1 MKPNEKSVRAR
12 RLQAERRWL
21 IRADCA
27 VAVVVCSLTM
37 IALALLGR
45 ASAGALLLT
54 LAQMLLTLLF
64 LDELEPYDHFYY
76 GRREILVCILLA
88 NLYAMILCA
97 AANACFVRSWM
108 LLLLHAGAAAA
119 GAAVMLLC
127 NLLMV
132 RHFRNP
138 RCYRKPSL
146 LVLAAKGNEARL
158 RRLKYGIQSGFNAW
172 YMVMEAP
179 HGEEHASEL
188 DSLKE
193 MLLEYDALCLF
204 DNVWGADYEE
214 LVRYAMERGK
224 EIYTV
229 PRIIDVSINQS
240 QLTHFSDIPVL
251 FMQRF
256 QLTAAQRF
264 AKRTMDLAVA
274 LAALVVT
281 ALPMAIIALCIRL
294 DSPGPVIYRQQ
305 RYTKDKRIFNILKFR
320 TMVADAEK
328 LTGPTFAQK
337 DDPRITRV
345 GRILRACRLD
355 ELPQIFNILRGDMSL
370 VGPRPERPYFVEQFE
385 KEILQYDYR
394 FSVKAGLT
402 ALSHVYGRYSTYIQ
416 DRTYYDLRYIAEYSL
431 LLDLRILLLTSKTMF
446 LKDAAE
452 GEDQYKQREIK
463 PFQEVSSKLGN
474 PK

>member
-1 MKPNEKSVRAR
+1 MKPNEKRVKTR
-12 RLQAERRWL
+12 RLQAERRRL
-21 IRADCA
+21 MQADCA
-27 VAVVVCSLTM
+27 VAAAVC
-37 IALALLGR
+37 ALALAALAILGQ
-45 ASAGALLLT
+45 ASAGFVLL
-54 LAQMLLTLLF
+54 AVSEMLLTLLF
-64 LDELEPYDHFYY
+64 LVELEPYDHFYY
-76 GRREILVCILLA
+76 SRREILVCILLA
-88 NLYAMILCA
+88 NLYALILCA
-97 AANACFVRSWM
+97 AVNACLLGSWT
-108 LLLLHAGAAAA
+108 LLLMQAAE
-119 GAAVMLLC
+119 AAVGALAMLLC
-127 NLLMV
+127 NSLMV
-132 RHFRNP
+132 RRFRDT
-138 RCYRKPSL
+138 RYFRRPSL

-158 RRLKYGIQSGFNAW
+158 RRLKYGIQSGFDAW
-172 YMVMEAP
+172 YMVMDAP
-179 HGEEHASEL
+179 HGEAHAGEL
-188 DSLKE
+188 DSLKQ
-193 MLLEYDALCLF
+193 MLRGYDALCIF
-204 DNVWGADYEE
+204 DNVWGSDYEE
-214 LVRYAMERGK
+214 LVRYAMEQDK

-229 PRIIDVSINQS
+229 PRIIDVSINQTH
-240 QLTHFSDIPVL
+240 LTHFSDIPVL

-256 QLTAAQRF
+256 HLTAAQRF

-274 LAALVVT
+274 LAALAVT

-305 RYTKDKRIFNILKFR
+305 RYTKDKRIFDILKFR

-355 ELPQIFNILRGDMSL
+355 ELPQIFNILKGDMSL

-452 GEDQYKQREIK
+452 GEDQYKQKGSKTFR
-463 PFQEVSSKLGN
+463 EVS
-474 PK
+474 